1 MFFLCNYSGLK
12 KSLTKMAA
20 HMKVAASTRRR
31 ADDAYYD
38 PAVDS
43 KSQSLVGGNVS
54 LDTEVAPYKH
64 PNFVVDITG

>member
-1 MFFLCNYSGLK
+1 
-12 KSLTKMAA
+12 MAA